1 MSNIFFRGSE
11 KFCRGASFLL
21 RLLVTGLVIA
31 SQRQW
36 WRVSFVK
43 QTRSLFFMKFIFENT
58 DSQQ

>member
-11 KFCRGASFLL
+11 KLCRGASFLL

-43 QTRSLFFMKFIFENT
+43 
-58 DSQQ
+58 